1 MRCAYRAFVGKSQA
15 KDHFEDLDIDG
26 RIVLKLVLQKWFGG
40 SGTELMWLSIGRGRR
55 ALVTAVLNFR
65 VT

>member
-1 MRCAYRAFVGKSQA
+1 MKCAYRVLVGKSQA
-15 KDHFEDLDIDG
+15 KDHFADLDIDG
-26 RIVLKLVLQKWFGG
+26 SIVLKWVLQKWAGR
-40 SGTELMWLSIGRGRR
+40 SGTEMMWLSIGRGRR